1 MKHLEILESYIPIAK
16 FIAAM
21 SGPRCEVSIHNLQ
34 DMDHSI
40 IFIENGELT
49 GRKVGDTI
57 LNFDVHTM
65 LEAKNM
71 RKPYLAN
78 YAGKHTVGNRI
89 FRFSTYYIR
98 DEAGKV
104 IGLLNANV
112 DITDLLAMQETIA
125 KELFFSYD
133 SYSDFRQV
141 LPDAMAVSSE
151 SVINDFIE
159 NALTTLGY
167 MDIQKLK
174 KDDKMRIVSYLN
186 ELNAFSLKGAVE
198 IVAKR
203 LCVSVPTIYRYRN
216 NL

>member
-1 MKHLEILESYIPIAK
+1 
-16 FIAAM
+16 
-21 SGPRCEVSIHNLQ
+21 
-34 DMDHSI
+34 
-40 IFIENGELT
+40 
-49 GRKVGDTI
+49 
-57 LNFDVHTM
+57 
-65 LEAKNM
+65 M
-71 RKPYLAN
+71 RK
-78 YAGKHTVGNRI
+78 
-89 FRFSTYYIR
+89 TYRWKSDIPLFHIYIR
-98 DEAGKV
+98 DEAGNV
-104 IGLLNANV
+104 IGLLKANV

-198 IVAKR
+198 IVAKSSACQCLR
-203 LCVSVPTIYRYRN
+203 FIGIGITFERCDG
-216 NL
+216 